1 MPVNVSKPLFPTDNN
16 KPVCSINSSKPIRP
30 ANSSYSILFFM
41 LLFFRVAVKTSVL
54 DRNIHYLNIIMTIHM
69 AYLIVTKFY
78 KKVIYYFHRLFYIN
92 CRNTGSY
99 LGSECN
105 FGFMQ
110 IPYFGRQVTIWAWSA
125 QPSLISELPLQLR
138 SRRSRSAV

>member
-1 MPVNVSKPLFPTDNN
+1 MLVNLYFLLIIMNRYVLLTLVNLYVLLTRVIRFCFLF
-16 KPVCSINSSKPIRP
+16 
-30 ANSSYSILFFM
+30 
-41 LLFFRVAVKTSVL
+41 LLFFRVAVNTSVL

-138 SRRSRSAV
+138 SRRNRSAV